1 MNTPIVLLLLQNDDG
16 TYSVADNPN
25 PEALECANFATRA
38 AAQSVV
44 SAALLGFIV
53 PFFDALTASHP
64 KEVTP

>member
-1 MNTPIVLLLLQNDDG
+1 MNTPIVLLLLHNDDG

-25 PEALECANFATRA
+25 PEALECAIFATKA
-38 AAQSVV
+38 DAQSVV
-44 SAALLGFIV
+44 SAALLGFIM